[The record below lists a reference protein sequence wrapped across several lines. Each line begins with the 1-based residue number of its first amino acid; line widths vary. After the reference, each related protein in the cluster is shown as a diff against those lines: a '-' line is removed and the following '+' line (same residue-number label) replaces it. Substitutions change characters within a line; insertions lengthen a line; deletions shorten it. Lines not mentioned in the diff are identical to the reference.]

1 MPTMNVLEAVRDA
14 MRLEMRRDP
23 SVFVLGEDIG
33 ARGGVFLATDGLFE
47 EFGEDRV
54 IDTPLAESSIIGIAL
69 GAAVNGMRPIAEIQ
83 FGDFIWPGINQL
95 VGEAAK
101 VRFWHGRPTPR
112 PNGGCVWRTVAVYE
126 AAFTTHRA
134 SRRCLSTHPGLKVVA
149 PANALR
155 CQGFADICYP
165 R

>member
-14 MRLEMRRDP
+14 MRLEMRKDP

-69 GAAVNGMRPIAEIQ
+69 GAAVNGMRPYRRN
-83 FGDFIWPGINQL
+83 P
-95 VGEAAK
+95 
-101 VRFWHGRPTPR
+101 VR
-112 PNGGCVWRTVAVYE
+112 
-126 AAFTTHRA
+126 
-134 SRRCLSTHPGLKVVA
+134 GLHLAGHK
-149 PANALR
+149 PACR
-155 CQGFADICYP
+155 
-165 R
+165 